1 MVARISR
8 PSMVALIAFFSSSM
22 ACFEPGTS
30 ASALATRSLLI
41 PLPPDH
47 SIRALVRSAQSKEN
61 AALLEGPG
69 AHHGASPTN
78 VEPSNFVPG
87 KHGAHMASL
96 DDATNASKGISSK
109 PAARNTM
116 PFEAD
121 DLEELEDVVAID
133 SRRVR
138 STTLSAH

>member
-1 MVARISR
+1 
-8 PSMVALIAFFSSSM
+8 MVALIAFFSSRR

-30 ASALATRSLLI
+30 ASASTTRSLLI

-47 SIRALVRSAQSKEN
+47 SIRALIRSRGLQSKEN
-61 AALLEGPG
+61 TVLLEGPG

-87 KHGAHMASL
+87 EHGAHMASP
-96 DDATNASKGISSK
+96 DDAKYASNGISSN
-109 PAARNTM
+109 PAARTTM
-116 PFEAD
+116 LPLEAD
-121 DLEELEDVVAID
+121 DLEELEDVAID

-138 STTLSAH
+138 STTLSAC